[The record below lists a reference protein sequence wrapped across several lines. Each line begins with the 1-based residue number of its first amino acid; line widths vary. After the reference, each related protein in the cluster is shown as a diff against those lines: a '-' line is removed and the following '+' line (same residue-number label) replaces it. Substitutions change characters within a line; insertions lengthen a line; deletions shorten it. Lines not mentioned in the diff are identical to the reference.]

1 MQIVLDSEAHL
12 TTWQKLESVLLYPS
26 IQSTAHGWSLIAF
39 EHPSITQTPKGAFK
53 GTLSNPGGHI
63 CANEVIIKSEKPK
76 NKVEDFG

>member
-1 MQIVLDSEAHL
+1 M
-12 TTWQKLESVLLYPS
+12 
-26 IQSTAHGWSLIAF
+26 QSTAHGWSLIAL

-63 CANEVIIKSEKPK
+63 CDNEVIIKSEKVR